1 VANDAEPPTP
11 EDFFDGFPGGLAVFR
26 AVERAVGDLGA
37 ADVSVMR
44 SQIRFRRR
52 AIFAYVWRPG
62 RYVHSAV
69 PAVLS
74 IALPHEIV
82 SPRIKEV
89 VHPSARTWMH
99 HVELRAPGEV
109 DDEVRRWLAE
119 AYAAAG

>member
-1 VANDAEPPTP
+1 MADDGEPPTP
-11 EDFFDGFPGGLAVFR
+11 EDFFDGFPDGLAVFR
-26 AVERAVGDLGA
+26 AVERAVGDLGG

-52 AIFAYVWRPG
+52 TGFAYVWRPG
-62 RYVHSAV
+62 RYVRSAV

-82 SPRIKEV
+82 SPRVKEV

-99 HVELRAPGEV
+99 HVELRDPAEV
-109 DDEVRRWLAE
+109 DDEIRRWLAE
-119 AYAAAG
+119 AYADAG